1 MDLKS
6 KNLASLIKNE
16 KAITAMFINKLH
28 AIYQTNYRK
37 SKKGESTR
45 TKKSKDKGGDKKNT
59 VKKTSK
65 RNVEGLKR
73 ELKLMLSFYGI
84 GTPHIT
90 PPDQPP
96 LSKEQISMIDIDFD
110 GLYFTPAPDDL
121 SATYRAFKESNQN
134 FEITHFNKPYEY
146 DLNEVPCWADMKK
159 FNSFRVMSRPIC
171 SQLAQINYPLDKL
184 NQLTYVDM
192 LDMIASH
199 NKAYP
204 EHHMPNQRTR
214 FLKMFAA
221 CYYEEFL
228 EKMSLLGEEKE
239 SKDLLTYV
247 YYLDRSEKCPQDLR
261 YIMSL
266 YTVHHGKNRKNANE
280 LEDYSKVND
289 FSNLF
294 LCKDMPHHKI
304 LHTPYEI
311 DINRNIVFFGSFL
324 QEFQIIR
331 NPEKE
336 RQYLQ
341 GNIKE
346 FTPALL
352 KANDKTKKI
361 NIISKFNTDK
371 GR

>member
-1 MDLKS
+1 MSLKS

-16 KAITAMFINKLH
+16 KAITAMFIKKLY
-28 AIYQTNYRK
+28 AIYPTSSSK
-37 SKKGESTR
+37 SKKGEGTR

-59 VKKTSK
+59 VKKISN
-65 RNVEGLKR
+65 RNVEWAKQ
-73 ELKLMLSFYGI
+73 ELKEMLANHGI

-110 GLYFTPAPDDL
+110 GLYFTPTPDDL

-184 NQLTYVDM
+184 KQLTYVDM

-204 EHHMPNQRTR
+204 EHRMSNQRTR

-239 SKDLLTYV
+239 AKDLLTYI
-247 YYLDRSEKCPQDLR
+247 YYLDRPEKYPQDLR

-266 YTVHHGKNRKNANE
+266 FTVHHGKNRKNANE

-289 FSNLF
+289 FSNLC

-311 DINRNIVFFGSFL
+311 DINTNILFFGSFL

-331 NPEKE
+331 NSEKE

-341 GNIKE
+341 GNIQE

-352 KANDKTKKI
+352 KTYGKNKKT
-361 NIISKFNTDK
+361 NLTGKFNTDK